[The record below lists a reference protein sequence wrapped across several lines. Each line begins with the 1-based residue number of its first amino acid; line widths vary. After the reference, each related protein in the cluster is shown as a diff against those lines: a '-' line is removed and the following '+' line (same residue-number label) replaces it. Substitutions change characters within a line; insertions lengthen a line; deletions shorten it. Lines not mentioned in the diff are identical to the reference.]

1 MVAEKR
7 ETNSITLIEKNAIQ
21 KIAEFGY
28 TNEEAT
34 QILKTLEKYNSSID
48 DQYFRV
54 ITNNIYYDNEKSST
68 LYEYIRIPSAVS
80 QKYYCI
86 NLKKKVLQ
94 PIILLVSKFEG
105 LGLVSDILELANK
118 FHFELT
124 PEEICIYGY
133 LKILEKNS
141 QHIPIQLIK
150 DRVDSERNE
159 CQEKEFVCRYLE
171 NDKCGLTEQTTD
183 KVLDMLQKKDIIKR
197 YSSWVEIIEQI

>member
-1 MVAEKR
+1 MGNQSV
-7 ETNSITLIEKNAIQ
+7 
-21 KIAEFGY
+21 GY
-28 TNEEAT
+28 
-34 QILKTLEKYNSSID
+34 
-48 DQYFRV
+48 
-54 ITNNIYYDNEKSST
+54 IYK
-68 LYEYIRIPSAVS
+68 A
-80 QKYYCI
+80 
-86 NLKKKVLQ
+86 
-94 PIILLVSKFEG
+94 G
-105 LGLVSDILELANK
+105 LANK

-141 QHIPIQLIK
+141 QHIPIQLIR